1 MLWSALPVLLEVVPA
16 AVGLAVGIQ
25 AASQPAYIAGFT
37 FTGVYWLVLSFVV
50 VGLVTVFIPPLRRA
64 SLFSWVSAMLLTG
77 GYCLA
82 IPGAVVTGI
91 IRGTIK

>member
-50 VGLVTVFIPPLRRA
+50 VGLVTVFIPPLRRSFPA
-64 SLFSWVSAMLLTG
+64 APARSERSWAAPSVRG
-77 GYCLA
+77 G
-82 IPGAVVTGI
+82 T
-91 IRGTIK
+91 TSSS